1 MLDRSSS
8 FCDASPVATAAYQ
21 SRGSVSAVAG
31 WVELGVGVSMGMGW
45 GWRWFGVPSVGLSV
59 VGGLHLGRKLPVPF
73 REKAR

>member
-1 MLDRSSS
+1 M
-8 FCDASPVATAAYQ
+8 
-21 SRGSVSAVAG
+21 SAVAG